1 MIKYEMQRSSQGP
14 DTLRSSQGG
23 ETRRAFALNNKMKL
37 VLSHRPERALRL
49 RRQLMAI
56 YSYLLLWGGT
66 VVGVEIAAFDPRT
79 PHLVIFGALVA
90 VNVVVFALVRS
101 GFTERFKDPS
111 LTMPQM
117 FAGIVVITL
126 LLFYARELRG
136 ALLSLYLI
144 TMTFGVFSLDRGQQ
158 IIMAVIAQLAFTVL
172 LTYEWVQ
179 LPLTQIL
186 AQSVSQWGVLALILA
201 WFVYMG
207 GYIHNLQQRFRT
219 QRESLRKAHDRLASI
234 AIRDELT
241 DLYNRRH
248 FLERLEEE
256 LSRTDREHIPLHIA
270 VVDLDHFKR
279 INDTYGHPA
288 GDEVLKRF
296 AALASQ
302 CLRRSDVLARYGG
315 EEFVVLF
322 PHTSSQACLAALER
336 LRHSFS
342 EQRYA
347 FAEELSSAFSAGLTH
362 YQPGESAEQ
371 FIKRADNALYEAKHL
386 GRNRI
391 QQAG

>member
-1 MIKYEMQRSSQGP
+1 
-14 DTLRSSQGG
+14 
-23 ETRRAFALNNKMKL
+23 LNNNIKL

-56 YSYLLLWGGT
+56 YSYLLLWAGT

-79 PHLVIFGALVA
+79 PHLLIFGSLFAANL
-90 VNVVVFALVRS
+90 VVFALVRS

-111 LTMPQM
+111 LTMVQM

-126 LLFYARELRG
+126 LLYYARELRG

-144 TMTFGVFSLDRGQQ
+144 MMTFGVFSLDRRQQ
-158 IIMAVIAQLAFTVL
+158 IVMAASAQLSFTVL
-172 LTYEWVQ
+172 LVYEWVQ

-186 AQSVSQWGVLALILA
+186 ALSLSQWGVLALILA

-207 GYIHNLQQRFRT
+207 GYIHNLQQRFRA
-219 QRESLRKAHDRLASI
+219 QRESLRQALDRLASI

-241 DLYNRRH
+241 DLFNRRH

-270 VVDLDHFKR
+270 VVDLDHFKS

-322 PHTSSQACLAALER
+322 PQSDHADCEAAMTR
-336 LRHSFS
+336 LKEKFA
-342 EQRYA
+342 EQRYD
-347 FAEELSSAFSAGLTH
+347 FDPSLRITLSCGLAGH
-362 YQPGESAEQ
+362 HWGESALA
-371 FIKRADNALYEAKHL
+371 FIERADQALYQAKAA
-386 GRNRI
+386 GRDTLRSS
-391 QQAG
+391 

>member
-1 MIKYEMQRSSQGP
+1 
-14 DTLRSSQGG
+14 
-23 ETRRAFALNNKMKL
+23 LNNNIKL

-56 YSYLLLWGGT
+56 YSYLLLWAGT

-79 PHLVIFGALVA
+79 PHLLIFGSLFAANL
-90 VNVVVFALVRS
+90 VVFALVRS

-111 LTMPQM
+111 LTMVQM

-126 LLFYARELRG
+126 LLYYARELRG

-144 TMTFGVFSLDRGQQ
+144 MMTFGVFSLDRRQQ
-158 IIMAVIAQLAFTVL
+158 IVMAASAQLSFTVL
-172 LTYEWVQ
+172 LVYEWVQ

-186 AQSVSQWGVLALILA
+186 ALSLSQWGVLALILA

-207 GYIHNLQQRFRT
+207 GYIHNLQQRFRA
-219 QRESLRKAHDRLASI
+219 QRESLRQAHDRLASI

-241 DLYNRRH
+241 DLFNRRH

-270 VVDLDHFKR
+270 VVDLDHFKS

-322 PHTSSQACLAALER
+322 PQSDHADCEAAMTR
-336 LRHSFS
+336 LKEKFA
-342 EQRYA
+342 EQRYD
-347 FAEELSSAFSAGLTH
+347 FDPSLRITLSCGLAGH
-362 YQPGESAEQ
+362 HWGESALA
-371 FIKRADNALYEAKHL
+371 FIERADQALYMAKKL
-386 GRNRI
+386 GRNRVI
-391 QQAG
+391 CEDKRTEIAAVGA

>member
-1 MIKYEMQRSSQGP
+1 M
-14 DTLRSSQGG
+14 
-23 ETRRAFALNNKMKL
+23 NNNIKL

-56 YSYLLLWGGT
+56 YSYLLLWAGT

-79 PHLVIFGALVA
+79 PHLLIFGSLFAANL
-90 VNVVVFALVRS
+90 VVFALVRS

-111 LTMPQM
+111 LTMVQM

-126 LLFYARELRG
+126 LLYYARELRG

-144 TMTFGVFSLDRGQQ
+144 MMTFGVFSLDRRQQ
-158 IIMAVIAQLAFTVL
+158 IVMAASAQLSFTGL
-172 LTYEWVQ
+172 LVYEWVQ

-186 AQSVSQWGVLALILA
+186 ALSLSQWGVLALILA

-207 GYIHNLQQRFRT
+207 GYIHNLQQRFRA
-219 QRESLRKAHDRLASI
+219 QRESLRQAHDRLASI

-241 DLYNRRH
+241 DLFNRRH

-270 VVDLDHFKR
+270 VVDLDHFKS

-322 PHTSSQACLAALER
+322 PQSDHADCEAAMTR
-336 LRHSFS
+336 LKEKFA
-342 EQRYA
+342 EQRYD
-347 FAEELSSAFSAGLTH
+347 FDPSLRITLSCGLAGH
-362 YQPGESAEQ
+362 HWGESALA
-371 FIKRADNALYEAKHL
+371 FIERADQALYQAKAA
-386 GRNRI
+386 GRDTLRSSCARAPVSGASASGYPCRPN
-391 QQAG
+391 